1 MTAASTPSSMPK
13 AISAPPEGVKS
24 FKLPICRKIDE
35 VILVN
40 DYDALA
46 HEGKEENSLAFT

>member
-1 MTAASTPSSMPK
+1 MTVASTPSSMPK
-13 AISAPPEGVKS
+13 AISAPEGVKS